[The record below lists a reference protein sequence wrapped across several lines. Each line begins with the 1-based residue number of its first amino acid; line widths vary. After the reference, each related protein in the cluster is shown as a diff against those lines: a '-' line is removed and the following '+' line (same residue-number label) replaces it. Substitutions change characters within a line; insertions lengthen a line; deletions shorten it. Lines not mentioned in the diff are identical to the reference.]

1 MTADEAASSAAGIP
15 LRPFYGPG
23 EADRGYAELGDPGA
37 YPYTRG
43 RMGSPAARRRGWIH
57 RELSGEGSPRR
68 SNEQL
73 RDLLAR
79 GALGIDVI
87 GTTRR
92 CPRSIPTIRCASPPS
107 APRACRCAASRT

>member
-1 MTADEAASSAAGIP
+1 MTADSSAAGIP

-23 EADRGYAELGDPGA
+23 EAGRGYAELGDPGA

-43 RMGSPAARRRGWIH
+43 RLGPPAGRRRGWIH

-73 RDLLAR
+73 RALLAG

-87 GTTRR
+87 G
-92 CPRSIPTIRCASPPS
+92 ANPPMPAL
-107 APRACRCAASRT
+107 APAPPMS

>member
-15 LRPFYGPG
+15 LRSFYAPG
-23 EADRGYAELGDPGA
+23 DDSRDYAGIGDPGT

-43 RMGSPAARRRGWIH
+43 RMRPLAARRREWIH

-68 SNEQL
+68 SNEQPQA
-73 RDLLAR
+73 LLAG

-87 GTTRR
+87 GDN
-92 CPRSIPTIRCASPPS
+92 PTMS
-107 APRACRCAASRT
+107 ALDPDHPM